1 MAVRNEV
8 TTIRLYMKAPGS
20 DRLRKGSEATLRRL
34 LATGWHEIHRTG
46 ERDYVDVRL
55 SRPVARES
63 QLGLPGNAS
72 VGGRIDPATTR
83 RLRGGRDGIGAR

>member
-20 DRLRKGSEATLRRL
+20 DRLRKGSEAELRHL
-34 LATGWHEIHRTG
+34 LATGWHETHRTG

-55 SRPVARES
+55 ARPVAREP
-63 QLGLPGNAS
+63 QVGPARGNPPR
-72 VGGRIDPATTR
+72 GR
-83 RLRGGRDGIGAR
+83 AR

>member
-20 DRLRKGSEATLRRL
+20 DRLRKGSEAELRHL
-34 LATGWHEIHRTG
+34 LAIGWHETHRTG

-55 SRPVARES
+55 ARPVVRAP
-63 QLGLPGNAS
+63 QVGLPRGNAS
-72 VGGRIDPATTR
+72 PGR
-83 RLRGGRDGIGAR
+83 GR

>member
-20 DRLRKGSEATLRRL
+20 DRLRKGSEAAFRQL
-34 LATGWHEIHRTG
+34 LAKGWHETHRTG

-55 SRPVARES
+55 ARPVARPP
-63 QLGLPGNAS
+63 QGGLPRGNAPH
-72 VGGRIDPATTR
+72 GRTR
-83 RLRGGRDGIGAR
+83 